1 MSEPTRKPFP
11 IVVTLISIFCIVTM
25 LILGFWQLDRKRQK
39 EQRLAQVELGATS
52 DVLTLTEAMRDPD
65 SYIDY
70 TVAVRGMA
78 DDRLFF
84 IDNKTNNGK
93 PGYHVLQPLRTD
105 FGIILMNLGWVYASE
120 RNHIPE
126 VERLSGSTTQQGV
139 LSFPSDNFFVKE
151 TNSDYGS
158 FPAVLQQI
166 DIAEI
171 EKHLDVNALSFIL
184 LANPDPSSPFV
195 REWEAVV
202 MSPEKHLGYA
212 IQWFGLAVAALTIY
226 LISIGNY
233 YKKTSSL
240 NI

>member
-1 MSEPTRKPFP
+1 
-11 IVVTLISIFCIVTM
+11 M

-39 EQRLAQVELGATS
+39 EQRLAQVDRGATS

-65 SYIDY
+65 RYIDY
-70 TVAVRGMA
+70 TVAIRGTA
-78 DDRLFF
+78 DQRLFF
-84 IDNKTNNGK
+84 IDNKTNSGK
-93 PGYHVLQPLRTD
+93 PGYHVLQSVRTD
-105 FGIILMNLGWVYASE
+105 LGNVLINLGWVYASE
-120 RNHIPE
+120 RNRFPE
-126 VERLSGSTTQQGV
+126 VERLSGATIQHGV
-139 LSFPSDNFFVKE
+139 LSFPSDNPFVKE
-151 TNSDYGS
+151 TNNDYGN
-158 FPAVLQQI
+158 FPVVLQQI

-171 EKHLDVNALSFIL
+171 ENHLDVNVLPFIL

-233 YKKTSSL
+233 YKKTSSF